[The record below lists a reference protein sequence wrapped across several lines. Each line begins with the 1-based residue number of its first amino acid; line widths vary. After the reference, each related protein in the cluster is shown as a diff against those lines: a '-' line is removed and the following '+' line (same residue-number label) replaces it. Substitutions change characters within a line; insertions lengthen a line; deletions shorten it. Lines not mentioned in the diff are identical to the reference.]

1 MRWLWFVLGSCAAL
15 GLAVGGS
22 YGQQSPSQQTATS
35 SAKPSTPT
43 RRPEFPP
50 FTKVSEGYKEV
61 VSTTDGKRPL
71 YRVWYR
77 QKDQQLLAELPPGY
91 SSQRH
96 YIALTVA
103 SGERFAGLQA
113 GERYVYWRRYD
124 KRLALIEPNVEVR
137 ATREEE
143 AKLSVKRLFTDR
155 VLAEVPI
162 VAIGPSGQPVIDLDS
177 FLIRSTGL
185 FFRQQITRP
194 GLVRVTKVK
203 AFPENIEVE
212 IEGPVANG
220 RLKRFHFSISRIPER
235 TKYKPRVAD
244 TRVGYFTTVYDDLSK
259 YEDEVRVRYINRW
272 HLEKGDPKLKKSLP
286 KEPIVFYVEHTTPVR
301 YRRWVREGVLY
312 WNRAFEKVGI
322 IDAIEVYFQ
331 DAKTGAHMDKDPE
344 DVRYNFIRWLNNN
357 VGTAIGPSRV
367 HPLTGQI
374 LDADIILTDG
384 WIRYYW
390 RQYKRIL
397 PKLAM
402 EGMGP
407 EVLEWFATHP
417 NWDPRIRLAPAGE
430 RSRRLLAVSRK
441 LFRPYA
447 GHPVAAVK
455 TPILGDDEYDGLVGV
470 TIQRNGYCSILEG
483 KAIDVALIRMHLAVT
498 GALPDDDQKDK
509 KEGEKKQEKKET
521 NLLDGIPEEFIGPLI
536 ADLVAHEVGHTLGLR
551 HNFKASAL
559 YDLDEINSPKVKGKP
574 FAGSVMDYLPVNIR
588 MKAGEIQGD
597 YAMVSIGPYDEWA
610 IRYGY
615 APDDKQAKAVLK
627 EVSKPEHQ
635 FATDEDTI
643 GPDPLARRYDFS
655 KNPLE
660 YAEEQMRLA
669 RFHREKLLEKWVQ
682 EGQSWAKAREGYEL
696 TLALQLRSL
705 SMMANWLG
713 GKFVRRDHKG
723 DPGNRTPI
731 EPVSSQ
737 EQRAALRFVLEN
749 AFRDEAF
756 GLTPKLLRYLVSD
769 KWLDEGMSAF
779 FEPSDFPVMDR
790 IMGLQASVLSM
801 LLNPARL
808 REVFENEYYTQGQKD
823 AFTLAE
829 LMQATTNEIW
839 QELTKPP
846 AKKYTAA
853 EPMVSAL
860 RRNLQREHVERLL
873 DLAAPGGSSAAHKAI
888 ITLALGELRRI
899 HAWVK
904 ATLKHRDKLDPYT
917 IAHLGEL
924 DVRLQKFFDSQYI
937 YAANP
942 NLGGGPPVLLLFGD
956 ESHEEH
962 GQRD

>member
-1 MRWLWFVLGSCAAL
+1 MRWFWFVFGGCAAL
-15 GLAVGGS
+15 GLAVAGS
-22 YGQQSPSQQTATS
+22 YAQQPAPSKTTTA
-35 SAKPSTPT
+35 SAKPTTT
-43 RRPEFPP
+43 RKPDFPP
-50 FTKVSEGYKEV
+50 FSKVSEGYKEV

-91 SSQRH
+91 ASQRH

-155 VLAEVPI
+155 VIAEVPI
-162 VAIGPSGQPVIDLDS
+162 VALGPSGQPVIDLDS
-177 FLIRSTGL
+177 FLVRNTGL
-185 FFRQQITRP
+185 FFGESITRP
-194 GLVRVTKVK
+194 GLVRVVKVK
-203 AFPENIEVE
+203 AFPENLEVE
-212 IEGPVANG
+212 IEGPVASG
-220 RLKRFHFSISRIPER
+220 RLKRFHFSISRIPDR
-235 TKYKPRVAD
+235 TGYKPRVAD

-286 KEPIVFYVEHTTPVR
+286 KKPIVFYVEHTTPVR
-301 YRRWVREGVLY
+301 YRRWVREGVMY

-357 VGTAIGPSRV
+357 IGTAIGPSRV

-384 WIRYYW
+384 WIRHFW
-390 RQYKRIL
+390 RQYTRIL
-397 PKLAM
+397 PKLAL

-407 EVLEWFATHP
+407 DELAWFATHP
-417 NWDPRIRLAPAGE
+417 NWDPRIRLAPPGE
-430 RSRRLLAVSRK
+430 RRRLMLAVSRK
-441 LFRPYA
+441 LFRPFA
-447 GHPVAAVK
+447 GHPLASVRTAV
-455 TPILGDDEYDGLVGV
+455 LGDEEYDGLVGV
-470 TIQRNGYCSILEG
+470 TIQKNGYCSILEG
-483 KAIDVALIRMHLAVT
+483 KAIDVALIRMHLAIAEAAADE
-498 GALPDDDQKDK
+498 GKDGKKDDKDK
-509 KEGEKKQEKKET
+509 EEKKKET

-551 HNFKASAL
+551 HNFKASAI
-559 YDLDEINSPKVKGKP
+559 YDLDEINSPKIKGKP

-627 EVSKPEHQ
+627 EVSKPEHM

-660 YAEEQMRLA
+660 YAQEQMRLA
-669 RFHREKLLEKWVQ
+669 QFHREKLLEKWVKD
-682 EGQSWAKAREGYEL
+682 GQSWSKAREGYEL
-696 TLALQLRSL
+696 TLALQVRAL

-713 GKFVRRDHKG
+713 GKYVRRDHKG
-723 DPGNRTPI
+723 DPGNRSPI
-731 EPVSSQ
+731 EPVSAA
-737 EQRAALRFVLEN
+737 EQRAALRFVLDN
-749 AFRDEAF
+749 AFRDEAY
-756 GLTPKLLRYLVSD
+756 GLTPKLLRYLVRD
-769 KWLDEGMSAF
+769 KWLDEGMRSF

-790 IMGLQASVLSM
+790 VMGIQASVLSM
-801 LLNPARL
+801 LLNPSTL
-808 REVFENEYYTQGQKD
+808 REVFENEYYSQGEKD
-823 AFTLAE
+823 PFTLAE
-829 LMQATTNEIW
+829 LMHATTDEIW
-839 QELTKPP
+839 RELAQPP
-846 AKKYTAA
+846 QKKYTAGS
-853 EPMVSAL
+853 PMISAL

-873 DLAAPGGSSAAHKAI
+873 DLAAPAPGGAAQKAI
-888 ITLALGELRRI
+888 ITLALSELRRI
-899 HAWVK
+899 HGQVK
-904 ATLKHRDKLDPYT
+904 RALEHKDKLDPYSV
-917 IAHLGEL
+917 AHLTEL

-942 NLGGGPPVLLLFGD
+942 NLGGGAPVLLLFGD
-956 ESHEEH
+956 EETK
-962 GQRD
+962 QQN